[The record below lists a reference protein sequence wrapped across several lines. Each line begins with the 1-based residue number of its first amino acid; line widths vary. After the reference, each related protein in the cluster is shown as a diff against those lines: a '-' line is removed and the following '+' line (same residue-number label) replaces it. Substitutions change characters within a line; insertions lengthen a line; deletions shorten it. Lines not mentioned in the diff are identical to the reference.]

1 MSRRIKI
8 LLAATMALVVAGVG
22 IAVAAWLV
30 SGTGSGSAKAG
41 SLTSI
46 TVNSATAT
54 ADLYPGGTG
63 KLFLNVTNPNNIPLK
78 IVSVTAIPDP
88 SFTITSNQPGCG
100 AADLTFTPQSGLNI
114 ALAAAPA
121 AGATVAFDLPGA
133 VSMPAS
139 AANACQGATFTI
151 PVSVNASTP

>member
-8 LLAATMALVVAGVG
+8 LLAATMALVLAGVG

-46 TVNSATAT
+46 NVNSATAT

-100 AADLTFTPQSGLNI
+100 AADLTFTNQSGLNI
-114 ALAAAPA
+114 ALA